1 MHPTASEG
9 LVFTIFWRGES
20 RLHPDCRKED
30 TIEAWIDRF
39 VEPDGDIDVERS
51 DPADS
56 TSSNDVR
63 NRSCLCSQTRR
74 KLFDMKMS
82 TNGEERKRFL

>member
-9 LVFTIFWRGES
+9 LVVTIFWRGKS
-20 RLHPDCRKED
+20 RLHPNCRKED

-39 VEPDGDIDVERS
+39 VEPDGDIDVEQS

-63 NRSCLCSQTRR
+63 NRSGLCSRTRW
-74 KLFDMKMS
+74 KLFEMKMS
-82 TNGEERKRFL
+82 TDGGDRKLFL